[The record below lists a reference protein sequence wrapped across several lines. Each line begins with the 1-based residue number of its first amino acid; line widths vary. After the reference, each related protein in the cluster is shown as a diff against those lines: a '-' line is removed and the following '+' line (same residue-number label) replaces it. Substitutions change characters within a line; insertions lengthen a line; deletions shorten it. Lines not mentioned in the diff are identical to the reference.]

1 MSNESIIYQNK
12 IRNYPMIS
20 IKRIAVW
27 VLFATMTATGINASV
42 LDSLRFDARLGYAV
56 GGTIPTHMGREI
68 RGINS
73 FNPGLN
79 FTISGEAEL
88 PLGNHWSIHSGLRYE
103 LGSMDVDSR
112 VKNYDIEVVRGDES
126 LEGIFNG
133 NVRIKTT
140 QRRITLPIQAGY
152 DISSQFQL
160 RAGLFIGWL
169 TSRKFWGWAYDGYLR
184 EGTPVGAKIEMGH
197 EPGDRGDFDFDKNM
211 RHMQWGLDVGAD
223 WHFHPRWGMFAE
235 LTYGFSGLFKSD
247 FHSVQTLR
255 PMYGTLGISYRIK

>member
-1 MSNESIIYQNK
+1 
-12 IRNYPMIS
+12 MIN
-20 IKRIAVW
+20 IKHIL
-27 VLFATMTATGINASV
+27 LFALMTVFTVSAADASV
-42 LDSLRFDARLGYAV
+42 LDSLSYDARLGYTV
-56 GGTIPTHMGREI
+56 GGTIPTHIGREI

-79 FTISGEAEL
+79 FSIGVEATMPISGR
-88 PLGNHWSIHSGLRYE
+88 WKVHSGLRFE

-126 LEGIFNG
+126 LSGIFIG

-140 QRRITLPIQAGY
+140 QRRITLPVQAQY
-152 DISSQFQL
+152 DFSPEFKL
-160 RAGLFIGWL
+160 RGGLFMGWL

-184 EGTPVGAKIEMGH
+184 EGTPVGAKIEMGR
-197 EPGDRGDFDFDKNM
+197 EPGDRGDFDFDQNM

-223 WHFHPRWGMFAE
+223 WQFTRRWGLFAE
-235 LTYGFSGLFKSD
+235 LTYGFGGLFKSN

>member
-1 MSNESIIYQNK
+1 
-12 IRNYPMIS
+12 MIN
-20 IKRIAVW
+20 IKHIL
-27 VLFATMTATGINASV
+27 LFALMTAFTAVGADASV
-42 LDSLRFDARLGYAV
+42 LDSLSYDARLGYTV
-56 GGTIPTHMGREI
+56 GGTIPTHIGREI

-79 FTISGEAEL
+79 FSIGVEATMPISGRWKA
-88 PLGNHWSIHSGLRYE
+88 HTGLRFE

-112 VKNYDIEVVRGDES
+112 VKNYDIVVVRGDES
-126 LEGIFNG
+126 LSGIFIG

-140 QRRITLPIQAGY
+140 QRRITLPVQAQY
-152 DISSQFQL
+152 DFSPEFKL
-160 RAGLFIGWL
+160 RGGLFMGWL

-184 EGTPVGAKIEMGH
+184 EGTPVGAKIEMGR
-197 EPGDRGDFDFDKNM
+197 EPGDRGDFDFDQNM

-223 WHFHPRWGMFAE
+223 WQFSRRWGLFAE

-247 FHSVQTLR
+247 FHSVQPLR

>member
-1 MSNESIIYQNK
+1 
-12 IRNYPMIS
+12 MIN
-20 IKRIAVW
+20 IKHILVSALMTGLAVIS
-27 VLFATMTATGINASV
+27 ANASV
-42 LDSLRFDARLGYAV
+42 LDNLSYDARLGYTV
-56 GGTIPTHMGREI
+56 GGTIPTHIGREI

-79 FTISGEAEL
+79 FSLAVEATM
-88 PLGNHWSIHSGLRYE
+88 PIKDRWSLHSGLRFE

-126 LEGIFNG
+126 LKGIFMG

-140 QRRITLPIQAGY
+140 QRRITLPIQAQY
-152 DISSQFQL
+152 TFTPEFRL
-160 RAGLFIGWL
+160 RGGLFMGWL

-184 EGTPVGAKIEMGH
+184 EGTPVGAKIEMGR
-197 EPGDRGDFDFDKNM
+197 EPGDRGDFDFDANM

-223 WHFHPRWGMFAE
+223 WQFHRRWGLFAE
-235 LTYGFSGLFKSD
+235 LTYGFGGLFKSD

>member
-1 MSNESIIYQNK
+1 MRPLYNK
-12 IRNYPMIS
+12 ILILTAL
-20 IKRIAVW
+20 IAIAVPR
-27 VLFATMTATGINASV
+27 LNATV
-42 LDSLRFDARLGYAV
+42 LDSLRFDARLGYTV
-56 GGTIPTHMGREI
+56 GGTIPTHIGKEI

-79 FTISGEAEL
+79 FSIAGGVSL
-88 PLGNHWSIHSGLRYE
+88 PLSERWSIHSGLRME

-126 LEGIFNG
+126 LSGIFIG

-140 QRRITLPIQAGY
+140 QRRITLPIQAGF
-152 DISSQFQL
+152 DLSNQLQL
-160 RAGLFIGWL
+160 RGGLFMGWL

-184 EGTPVGAKIEMGH
+184 EESPIGAKIEMGR
-197 EPGDRGDFDFDKNM
+197 EPGDRGDFDFDQNM
-211 RHMQWGLDVGAD
+211 RHMQWGIDVGAD
-223 WHFHPRWGMFAE
+223 WHFHPRWGLFAE
-235 LTYGFSGLFKSD
+235 LTYGLSGLFKSD

>member
-1 MSNESIIYQNK
+1 MRINK
-12 IRNYPMIS
+12 LLITIVLTVFTAA
-20 IKRIAVW
+20 AVQ
-27 VLFATMTATGINASV
+27 ATV
-42 LDSLRFDARLGYAV
+42 LDSLRLDARLGYTV

-73 FNPGLN
+73 FDPGLN
-79 FTISGEAEL
+79 FSLGVEAAL
-88 PLGNHWSIHSGLRYE
+88 PLAGRWTVHTGLRLE

-112 VKNYDIEVVRGDES
+112 VKNYEIEVVRGDES
-126 LEGIFNG
+126 LDGIFNG

-152 DISSQFQL
+152 ELSRDFKL
-160 RAGLFIGWL
+160 RGGMFMGWL

-184 EGTPVGAKIEMGH
+184 EGTPVGAKIEMGN
-197 EPGDRGDFDFDKNM
+197 EPGDRGDFDFDQNM

-223 WHFHPRWGMFAE
+223 WNFHRHWGLFAD
-235 LTYGFSGLFKSD
+235 LTYGFGGLFKSD

-255 PMYGTLGISYRIK
+255 PMYGTLGILYRIR

>member
-1 MSNESIIYQNK
+1 MNINK
-12 IRNYPMIS
+12 ILTTIVL
-20 IKRIAVW
+20 AV
-27 VLFATMTATGINASV
+27 FTAMAMQATV
-42 LDSLRFDARLGYAV
+42 LDSLRLDARLGYTV
-56 GGTIPTHMGREI
+56 GGTIPTHIGKEI

-79 FTISGEAEL
+79 FSLGADASL
-88 PLGNHWSIHSGLRYE
+88 PLSSRWSIHAGLRLE

-126 LEGIFNG
+126 LAGIFNG

-140 QRRITLPIQAGY
+140 QRRITLPIQA
-152 DISSQFQL
+152 SFALSPAFKL
-160 RAGLFIGWL
+160 RGGMFMGWL

-184 EGTPVGAKIEMGH
+184 EGTPVGAKIEMGS
-197 EPGDRGDFDFDKNM
+197 EPGDRGDFDFDQNM

-223 WHFHPRWGMFAE
+223 WNFHRRWGMFAD
-235 LTYGFSGLFKSD
+235 LTYGFGGLFKSD

-255 PMYGTLGISYRIK
+255 PMYGTLGILYRIR